1 MICIL
6 YVFSRCNMWRD
17 RQRVEGV
24 YSDWF
29 DGKRFEEEKEWLSDE
44 RNDINIVLLTNVDW
58 WQVFQRT
65 VHSMGAIYAS
75 ILNLPREL
83 RQQLE
88 NIMTLGEP
96 LMILGVMREMIII

>member
-1 MICIL
+1 
-6 YVFSRCNMWRD
+6 MWRD

-44 RNDINIVLLTNVDW
+44 RNDLNIVLLTNVDW

-96 LMILGVMREMIII
+96 LMILGVMREMIIT